1 MWRAPKVDPAQ
12 AVRMRELRA
21 KLDVG
26 PLVIH
31 TSYLV
36 NVCSQ
41 SNEVRL
47 EQPAYF
53 RGPEKRLWELT
64 LAEASAVIY
73 RNEIATPAEMNGMLD
88 ELRALADDD
97 SVLIAQWLSPGI
109 IARK

>member
-1 MWRAPKVDPAQ
+1 MGVSYDYGARMPAD
-12 AVRMRELRA
+12 AA
-21 KLDVG
+21 HAG
-26 PLVIH
+26 F
-31 TSYLV
+31 
-36 NVCSQ
+36 Q
-41 SNEVRL
+41 SVQVRL
-47 EQPAYF
+47 EQPVYF

-88 ELRALADDD
+88 ELRALAEDE